1 MKTKVYVLLEWLQV
15 DVCSV
20 HSVYASKELLAK
32 ALLEA
37 KNGTVYSN
45 AMYYW
50 NYPKGVC
57 WEDGTSMLETTNHTS
72 FESFLNEYIERLS
85 CDEYNGLIYKKE
97 IICE

>member
-50 NYPKGVC
+50 SNPKGV
-57 WEDGTSMLETTNHTS
+57 WADGTPIETTNHTS

-85 CDEYNGLIYKKE
+85 CDEYNELIYKKE